1 MNLFKASLVYTASSG
16 DSQGDLL
23 KRRGEWADMVKAGVG
38 SEVGRGLFHEAI
50 NQESDA
56 LEGGE
61 PGDEERY

>member
-16 DSQGDLL
+16 DSQ
-23 KRRGEWADMVKAGVG
+23 GEWADMVKAGVG

-56 LEGGE
+56 LEGGQ
-61 PGDEERY
+61 PGK